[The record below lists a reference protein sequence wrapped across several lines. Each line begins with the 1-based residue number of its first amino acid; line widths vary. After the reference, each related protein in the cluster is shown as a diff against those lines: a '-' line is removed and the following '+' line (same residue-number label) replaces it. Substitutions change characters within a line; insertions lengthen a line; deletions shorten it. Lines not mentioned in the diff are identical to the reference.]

1 MEKRITRVIVITC
14 FVLLIIPQA
23 VFADSSWCW
32 LTDTRPFDIL
42 PPVALA
48 TIVIEVLAI
57 WLIPNTGKLMKT
69 AVAVILANAASFLLP
84 YALLLNDPVYPK
96 FVLLNDPVYPKF
108 DDMLNAGPNYIV
120 GAGFVILTL
129 VLEIPI
135 VYNLLKKHVDSKKK
149 LLWSIVGSNI
159 VTTAMVAVIE
169 RMVTDGYWI

>member
-32 LTDTRPFDIL
+32 LTNTRPFDIL

-96 FVLLNDPVYPKF
+96 F

-135 VYNLLKKHVDSKKK
+135 VYNLLKKHVDNKKK
-149 LLWSIVGSNI
+149 LLWSIIGSNI

-169 RMVTDGYWI
+169 RMVTNGYWA

>member
-1 MEKRITRVIVITC
+1 MKRRAVIRII
-14 FVLLIIPQA
+14 VLSSLMLLVLSQF

-57 WLIPNTGKLMKT
+57 WLIPNTGKFMKT

-96 FVLLNDPVYPKF
+96 F
-108 DDMLNAGPNYIV
+108 DDMLNARWWR
-120 GAGFVILTL
+120 L
-129 VLEIPI
+129 
-135 VYNLLKKHVDSKKK
+135 
-149 LLWSIVGSNI
+149 
-159 VTTAMVAVIE
+159 
-169 RMVTDGYWI
+169 

>member
-1 MEKRITRVIVITC
+1 MKRRVAIRIIVLSSLM
-14 FVLLIIPQA
+14 LLILPQA

-96 FVLLNDPVYPKF
+96 F

-149 LLWSIVGSNI
+149 LLWSIIGSNI